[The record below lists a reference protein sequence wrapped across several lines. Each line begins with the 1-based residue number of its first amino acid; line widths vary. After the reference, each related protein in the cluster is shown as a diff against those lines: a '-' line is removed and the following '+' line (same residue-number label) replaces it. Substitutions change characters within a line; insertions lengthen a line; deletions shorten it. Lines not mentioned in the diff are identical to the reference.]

1 MKLEITIT
9 SGEKVMEQKHT
20 LHDVPLFTKLSPTEM
35 KLITGI
41 SKTRK
46 YRKNQIIF
54 LEGEA
59 FTGFHVLLSGIVK
72 LYKLK
77 GNGAE
82 IVLNRLEPYRSFAE
96 SYLFSGSRFYSSCA
110 QAVEDA
116 TTMFVPRDD
125 FAVLLA
131 RNPALAIRISE
142 ASAVKLMELSRR
154 LDLLASSVDVR
165 VARYLLNEV
174 QLNNS
179 VRMPE
184 PYFNLL
190 IHKKDLA
197 AHLGIASETLSR
209 TLRRF
214 KQDRIVR
221 EVSKKIFV
229 TNLKK
234 LRGLAGE

>member
-1 MKLEITIT
+1 
-9 SGEKVMEQKHT
+9 MEQKRT
-20 LHDVPLFTKLSPTEM
+20 LHDVPLFTKLSPTEI

-41 SKTRK
+41 SKTKK
-46 YRKNQIIF
+46 YRRNQIIF

-59 FTGFHVLLSGIVK
+59 FAGFYILISGGVK
-72 LYKLK
+72 MYKLK
-77 GNGAE
+77 GNGEE
-82 IVLNRLEPYRSFAE
+82 IVLKRLEPYRSFAE
-96 SYLFSGSRFYSSCA
+96 SYLFSGSRFYTSCA
-110 QAVEDA
+110 QAVEDS
-116 TTMFVPRDD
+116 TMMFIPSDE
-125 FAVLLA
+125 FAMLLA

-142 ASAVKLMELSRR
+142 ASAVKLMTLSRR
-154 LDLLASSVDVR
+154 LDLLASAVDVR

-179 VRMPE
+179 IRMPE

-209 TLRRF
+209 TLKKF
-214 KQDRIVR
+214 KQDRIIR
-221 EVSKKIFV
+221 EVSKRVFV

-234 LRGLAGE
+234 LRDIVAG

>member
-1 MKLEITIT
+1 MA
-9 SGEKVMEQKHT
+9 QKHN
-20 LHDVPLFTKLSPTEM
+20 LRDVLLFTKLSPTEL
-35 KLITGI
+35 KLITNV

-59 FTGFHVLLSGIVK
+59 FSGFYVLLAGKVK
-72 LYKLK
+72 TYKLK
-77 GNGAE
+77 GDGEE

-110 QAVEDA
+110 QATEDS
-116 TTMFVPRDD
+116 TVLYVPGDE
-125 FAVLLA
+125 FEALLA

-142 ASAVKLMELSRR
+142 ASATRPIGLSRR
-154 LDLLASSVDVR
+154 MDLLASAAVVR
-165 VARYLLNEV
+165 VAKYLLNEI

-179 VRMPE
+179 IRMPE

-209 TLRRF
+209 TLGKF
-214 KQDRIVR
+214 KQAKIIR
-221 EVSKKIFV
+221 EKTKKIFV
-229 TNLKK
+229 TNVKK
-234 LRGLAGE
+234 LRELADG